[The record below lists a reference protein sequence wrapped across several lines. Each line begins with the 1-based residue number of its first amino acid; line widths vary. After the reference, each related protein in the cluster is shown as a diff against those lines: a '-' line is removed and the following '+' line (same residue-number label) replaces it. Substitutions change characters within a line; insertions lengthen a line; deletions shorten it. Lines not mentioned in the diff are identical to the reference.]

1 MRATTGIEHSNGIA
15 GFVQCD
21 RTGDPGGA
29 SRFEHDQRLSR
40 SNMGRLELLLE
51 GSKAAGALRE
61 GDRFG
66 LHPPIS
72 GPDGGE
78 TGGGDIDADEA
89 SVLFS

>member
-40 SNMGRLELLLE
+40 RTRGRLELLLE
-51 GSKAAGALRE
+51 GSKVAGALRE

-66 LHPPIS
+66 LHPPVS
-72 GPDGGE
+72 GPDDGD
-78 TGGGDIDADEA
+78 TGGGDINADVPT
-89 SVLFS
+89 VL